1 MIKKFEKEV
10 LNDSLIFHALQQVL
24 GDRGVVCIDEFDK
37 MSDIDRTAIHE
48 CMEQGRVTITKA
60 GINASLNARCSVLA
74 AANPVYGRYDEYK
87 TPMENIGLQDSL
99 LSRFD
104 VIFILLDKNDEEN
117 DSKIADHILK
127 VHRYRNPREQDGE
140 PLSINV
146 GADFLTTANLDE
158 KEEKGD
164 TQIYEKFDALL
175 HANRARSDKIVSMDF
190 MRKYI
195 HLAKATKP
203 KLTKEACDYIVEQY
217 TELRNIDLT
226 QSDLKRTQV
235 VTARALETMIRL
247 ATAHAKSRLSMRV
260 ELEDAEEAMELV
272 HFAYFKKVLE
282 KPKKHKRRS
291 EQLDD
296 EEMDDEDEYYE
307 LNEEQPD
314 QEDAAAAR
322 ERRNLKRTARQRS
335 SDDEQAAER
344 QTKKPK
350 DEAAPVEPAEEAVEP
365 IDDNDFAQ
373 FKTALFKEFN
383 KNHAQSLSMDAIM
396 KAMESSAKLTLG
408 QVKACLAKLQDQNH
422 VMVSDNMVFLI

>member
-1 MIKKFEKEV
+1 
-10 LNDSLIFHALQQVL
+10 
-24 GDRGVVCIDEFDK
+24 
-37 MSDIDRTAIHE
+37 
-48 CMEQGRVTITKA
+48 MEQGTVTITKA
-60 GINASLNARCSVLA
+60 GINARLNARCSVLA

-104 VIFILLDKNDEEN
+104 VIFIMLDKNDEEN

-146 GADFLTTANLDE
+146 GADFLTTANLEE
-158 KEEKGD
+158 KEDKTD

-175 HANRARSDKIVSMDF
+175 HANRSRSDKIVSIDF

-203 KLTKEACDYIVEQY
+203 KLTKEACDFIVEQY

-247 ATAHAKSRLSMRV
+247 ATAHAKSRLSMKV
-260 ELEDAEEAMELV
+260 ELEDAEEAMELI

-282 KPKKHKRRS
+282 KPKKSKSKRTDG
-291 EQLDD
+291 LD
-296 EEMDDEDEYYE
+296 EEEMEDENDLYE
-307 LNEEQPD
+307 LN
-314 QEDAAAAR
+314 EDAAAATDDQAA
-322 ERRNLKRTARQRS
+322 ERKNLKRTARQRKEMQ
-335 SDDEQAAER
+335 SDDEQLTDEER
-344 QTKKPK
+344 QSKKIK
-350 DEAAPVEPAEEAVEP
+350 EESVVVEQKEQPEEIIE
-365 IDDNDFAQ
+365 ISDNDYAQ
-373 FKTALFKEFN
+373 FKTVLFKEFN
-383 KNHAQSLSMDAIM
+383 KNHAQSLSMDGIM
-396 KAMESSAKLTLG
+396 KAMESSAKLNLK
-408 QVKACLAKLQDQNH
+408 QVKKCLAKLEDQNH

>member
-1 MIKKFEKEV
+1 
-10 LNDSLIFHALQQVL
+10 
-24 GDRGVVCIDEFDK
+24 

-48 CMEQGRVTITKA
+48 VMEQGTVTITKA
-60 GINASLNARCSVLA
+60 GINARLNARCSVLA

-104 VIFILLDKNDEEN
+104 VIFIMLDKNDEEN

-140 PLSINV
+140 PLSSNTD
-146 GADFLTTANLDE
+146 ADFLTTANLEE
-158 KEEKGD
+158 KEEKND
-164 TQIYEKFDALL
+164 IQIYEKYDAFL
-175 HANRARSDKIVSMDF
+175 HANRSRSDKIVSIDF

-247 ATAHAKSRLSMRV
+247 ATAHAKSRLSLQV

-282 KPKKHKRRS
+282 KPKKGKRKV
-291 EQLDD
+291 ENDEMEDLED
-296 EEMDDEDEYYE
+296 EEFFEI
-307 LNEEQPD
+307 NEEQQD
-314 QEDAAAAR
+314 GDEAEESSK
-322 ERRNLKRTARQRS
+322 ERKSLKRTARQRS
-335 SDDEQAAER
+335 LDDEEQAAEER
-344 QTKKPK
+344 QVKKVK
-350 DEAAPVEPAEEAVEP
+350 EEEP
-365 IDDNDFAQ
+365 IVEEIIEINDNDFAQ

-383 KNHAQSLSMDAIM
+383 KNHAQSLSMDDIM
-396 KAMESSAKLTLG
+396 KAMEANLSLG
-408 QVKACLAKLQDQNH
+408 QVKACLAKLEDQNH
-422 VMVSDNMVFLI
+422 VMVSDNMVFII

>member
-1 MIKKFEKEV
+1 M
-10 LNDSLIFHALQQVL
+10 
-24 GDRGVVCIDEFDK
+24 
-37 MSDIDRTAIHE
+37 
-48 CMEQGRVTITKA
+48 
-60 GINASLNARCSVLA
+60 LA

-104 VIFILLDKNDEEN
+104 VIFIMLDKNDEEN

-158 KEEKGD
+158 KEEKND
-164 TQIYEKFDALL
+164 TQIYEKFDVLL
-175 HANRARSDKIVSMDF
+175 HANRARSDKIVSIDF

-203 KLTKEACDYIVEQY
+203 KLTEEACSYIVEQY

-247 ATAHAKSRLSMRV
+247 ATAHAKARLSVKV

-272 HFAYFKKVLE
+272 HFAYFKKVLA
-282 KPKKHKRRS
+282 KPKKSKPKRTDGL
-291 EQLDD
+291 EEDEMEDFDDD
-296 EEMDDEDEYYE
+296 ERFE
-307 LNEEQPD
+307 LNEDKPDEEQEAK
-314 QEDAAAAR
+314 QER
-322 ERRNLKRTARQRS
+322 KSVKRTARQRAEQ
-335 SDDEQAAER
+335 SDDEHATDEER
-344 QTKKPK
+344 QTKKQK
-350 DEAAPVEPAEEAVEP
+350 EDEPEVVEV
-365 IDDNDFAQ
+365 NDSEFAQ
-373 FKTALFKEFN
+373 FKTILFNEFN
-383 KNHAQSLSMDAIM
+383 KNHAQSLSIDDIM
-396 KAMESSAKLTLG
+396 KGMESSAKLSLG
-408 QVKACLAKLQDQNH
+408 QVNACLAKLQDQNH
-422 VMVSDNMVFLI
+422 VMVSDKMVFLI

>member
-1 MIKKFEKEV
+1 
-10 LNDSLIFHALQQVL
+10 
-24 GDRGVVCIDEFDK
+24 

-60 GINASLNARCSVLA
+60 SINASLNARCSVLA

-117 DSKIADHILK
+117 DGKIADHILK

-164 TQIYEKFDALL
+164 TQIYEKFDTLL

-203 KLTKEACDYIVEQY
+203 RLTKEACDYIVEQY

-247 ATAHAKSRLSMRV
+247 ATAHAKSRLSMKV

-272 HFAYFKKVLE
+272 HFAYFKRVLE
-282 KPKKHKRRS
+282 KPKKHKQKS

-307 LNEEQPD
+307 LNEEADGELAEEKQ
-314 QEDAAAAR
+314 AAAR
-322 ERRNLKRTARQRS
+322 EKRSLKRTARQRS

-344 QTKKPK
+344 QTKKTK
-350 DEAAPVEPAEEAVEP
+350 DEPAEPPVEEALETF
-365 IDDNDFAQ
+365 DDSEFAQ
-373 FKTALFKEFN
+373 FKTVLFKEFN

-396 KAMESSAKLTLG
+396 KAMESSAKLSLG

>member
-1 MIKKFEKEV
+1 M
-10 LNDSLIFHALQQVL
+10 L

-104 VIFILLDKNDEEN
+104 VIFILLDKNDAEN
-117 DSKIADHILK
+117 DGKIADHILK

-158 KEEKGD
+158 KEEKSD

-247 ATAHAKSRLSMRV
+247 ATAHAKSRLSLKV

-282 KPKKHKRRS
+282 KPKKHKRNT

-296 EEMDDEDEYYE
+296 EMDDDEYYE
-307 LNEEQPD
+307 LNEEAQQDEP
-314 QEDAAAAR
+314 EEATAE

-344 QTKKPK
+344 QAKKVK
-350 DEAAPVEPAEEAVEP
+350 DEAPVEQVAEEPVEQF
-365 IDDNDFAQ
+365 DDNDFAQ

-383 KNHAQSLSMDAIM
+383 KNHAQSLSIDAIM
-396 KAMESSAKLTLG
+396 KAMESSAQLTLG
-408 QVKACLAKLQDQNH
+408 QVKACLAKLEDQNH

>member
-1 MIKKFEKEV
+1 M
-10 LNDSLIFHALQQVL
+10 L

-104 VIFILLDKNDEEN
+104 VIFILLDKNNEEN
-117 DSKIADHILK
+117 DGKIADHILK

-158 KEEKGD
+158 KEKEGD
-164 TQIYEKFDALL
+164 TPIYEKFDALL
-175 HANRARSDKIVSMDF
+175 HANRSRSDKIVSMDF

-260 ELEDAEEAMELV
+260 ELEDAEEAMHLV
-272 HFAYFKKVLE
+272 HFAYFKRVLE
-282 KPKKHKRRS
+282 KPKKNKPKR
-291 EQLDD
+291 EADD

-307 LNEEQPD
+307 LNEDVEQPD
-314 QEDAAAAR
+314 EEDAAAAR
-322 ERRNLKRTARQRS
+322 ERRSLKRTARQRS

-350 DEAAPVEPAEEAVEP
+350 EEAAEEAAEELVEEP
-365 IDDNDFAQ
+365 FDDAEFAQ
-373 FKTALFKEFN
+373 FKTTLYQELKR
-383 KNHAQSLSMDAIM
+383 KNAQSLPMDEVM
-396 KAMESSAKLTLG
+396 QAMQSTQLTPG
-408 QVKACLAKLQDQNH
+408 QVKACLAKLQEKNL